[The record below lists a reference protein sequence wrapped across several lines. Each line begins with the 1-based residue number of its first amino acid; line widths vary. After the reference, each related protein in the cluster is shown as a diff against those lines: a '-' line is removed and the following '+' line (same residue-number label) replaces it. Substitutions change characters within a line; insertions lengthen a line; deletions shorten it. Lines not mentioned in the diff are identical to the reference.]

1 MELILAKTA
10 GFCFGVRRAVETA
23 ERFAE
28 RGEPAATL
36 GELIHN
42 PDVVGDLAKRGVP
55 PVNSPEECPPEAT
68 LIIRS
73 HGVSPEVI
81 RKIRELGLSF
91 CDATCPFVEKIH
103 RIADERTAA
112 GDILLI
118 MGDPDHAETKGILG
132 HCGENAAVLR
142 NLGELERYVKNEAP
156 FGEKCHTLLSQT
168 TFLRSEWKK
177 CEEFAKKV
185 YTNLKIFDTIC
196 HDAYTKQREAELLS
210 ERCDRMI
217 VAGGKKSS
225 NTARLYETCAAHCPS
240 VLVEDPSELRRMD
253 WTGSKV
259 IGVTAGASTPSGII
273 KEVLETMSEILEN
286 KPEEEMSFAE
296 LLDQSFKNGIH
307 NGEKVTGRVEGFT
320 PMNEIIVSVGTKH
333 TGYIAPEEL
342 SEDPNVKPQD
352 IVKVGDELQL
362 IVLHVDDREGTV
374 SLSKKKIDA
383 EKNFQKVADAA
394 ESGEILEGIV
404 VEVVKGG
411 VIAVTDG
418 IRVFIPASQAT
429 ASRNE
434 PLEGLLKQNVRFRIL
449 EVNPGRKR
457 AIGSIR
463 SVLSEERKARE
474 AVFWEEIEPGR
485 VYTGKVKSLTSYGA
499 FVDLGGVD
507 GMVHVSEL
515 SWLRVAH
522 PSDVVKV
529 GDVLEVYVKDVDK
542 EAKKISLGYK
552 KPENNPWEIL
562 RREYPVGTICT
573 VKVVSMTAFGAF
585 AQVIPGI
592 DGLIHISQI
601 SYDRIAKP
609 QDVLSVGQ
617 EVEVKITDIDFDKK
631 RVSLSIKALLEPPV
645 KAEAPAEAVAEAPA
659 EVPAEAPA
667 EE

>member
-10 GFCFGVRRAVETA
+10 GFCFGVKRAVETA

-42 PDVVGDLAKRGVP
+42 PDVVGELAKKGVP
-55 PVNSPEECPPEAT
+55 PVASPEECPPGAT

-81 RKIRELGLSF
+81 RRIEELGIPF

-103 RIADERTAA
+103 RIADECTAA

-142 NLGELERYVKNEAP
+142 NLGELERYAKNEAP
-156 FGEKCHTLLSQT
+156 YGEKCHTLLSQT

-177 CEEFAKKV
+177 CEEFGKKV

-196 HDAYTKQREAELLS
+196 HDAYTKQTEAELLS
-210 ERCDRMI
+210 KRCDRMI
-217 VAGGKKSS
+217 IAGGKKSS
-225 NTARLYETCAAHCPS
+225 NTARLYETCAANCPS
-240 VLVEDPSELRRMD
+240 VLVEEPSELRRMD
-253 WTGSKV
+253 WTGCKV

-333 TGYIAPEEL
+333 TGYVAPEEL

-383 EKNFQKVADAA
+383 EQNFQRVADAA
-394 ESGEILEGIV
+394 ESGEILEGVV

-474 AVFWEEIEPGR
+474 STFWDEIEPGM

-529 GDVLEVYVKDVDK
+529 GDTLEVYVKDVDK

-562 RREYPVGTICT
+562 RREYPVGTVCT

-645 KAEAPAEAVAEAPA
+645 RTEAPEEVPA
-659 EVPAEAPA
+659 EVPVEAPA

>member
-10 GFCFGVRRAVETA
+10 GFCFGVKRAVETA

-28 RGEPAATL
+28 RGEPAVTL

-42 PDVVGDLAKRGVP
+42 PDVVGELAKRGVP
-55 PVNSPEECPPEAT
+55 PVDSPEECPPGAT

-81 RKIRELGLSF
+81 RRIRELGLSF

-112 GDILLI
+112 GDILLV

-142 NLGELERYVKNEAP
+142 NLDELERYVKNEAP

-185 YTNLKIFDTIC
+185 YTKLKIFDTIC
-196 HDAYTKQREAELLS
+196 HDAYTKQKEAELLS

-307 NGEKVTGRVEGFT
+307 NGEKVTSRVEGFT

-342 SEDPNVKPQD
+342 SEDPTVKPQD

-383 EKNFQKVADAA
+383 EQNFQRVADAA
-394 ESGEILEGIV
+394 ESGEILEGVV

-474 AVFWEEIEPGR
+474 AVFWDDIEPGK

-562 RREYPVGTICT
+562 RREYPVGTVCT

-645 KAEAPAEAVAEAPA
+645 KAEAPAEAAAEAPA